1 LDWLGSWSLDL
12 MNDPE
17 SRATIDIE
25 AIVRAQL
32 EREAE
37 QIDPRPLFQKIGES
51 LASSPRYVVP
61 PVVARRS
68 GRVFWKWAGA
78 AAAVAAT
85 LVAIAGLMLQNR
97 TALARGDLVVREARR
112 AHTMPVD
119 RCYLVEVRRE
129 SSVAAE
135 LSPASPQVR
144 LTRLWTRGDRFWV
157 ESVRPRERWA
167 WGRDDQNRFWIAFGP
182 HTAVSLEAGEVPYGI
197 SLYCDLHALNVEKL
211 LGDVL
216 NRFDVSR
223 ETGADDADPSTI
235 RIHATARAV
244 ADEKQQH
251 PTIRTVDL
259 EVDAETRV
267 VRRMVVCRVLN
278 GLPFATVT
286 YTLSETDSLDPD
298 DYLLE
303 GHLTDPFEIYTRDH
317 VPQRRKE
324 LLARWFGPLSERWI
338 RALDPAK

>member
-1 LDWLGSWSLDL
+1 

-17 SRATIDIE
+17 SRVTIDIE
-25 AIVRAQL
+25 ALVRARL
-32 EREAE
+32 DREAE
-37 QIDPRPLFQKIGES
+37 QIDPRPLFQRIGKS
-51 LASSPRYVVP
+51 LSSATP
-61 PVVARRS
+61 PVVALVTARRS

-78 AAAVAAT
+78 AAAVAAA
-85 LVAIAGLMLQNR
+85 LVVVAGLVVQNR

-129 SSVAAE
+129 SSIAAE
-135 LSPASPQVR
+135 LSPTSPQVR

-157 ESVRPRERWA
+157 ESVRPKERWA
-167 WGRDDQNRFWIAFGP
+167 WGRDEQNRLWIAFGP
-182 HTAVSLEAGEVPYGI
+182 HTAVSLEAAEVPYGI
-197 SLYCDLHALNVEKL
+197 SIYCDLHALNIEKL

-223 ETGADDADPSTI
+223 DASAANADPSTI
-235 RIHATARAV
+235 RIHATTRTMA
-244 ADEKQQH
+244 EQKQPH

-267 VRRMVVCRVLN
+267 VRRMVVRRVLS
-278 GLPFATVT
+278 GVPFATVT
-286 YTLSETDSLDPD
+286 YTLSETDALDPD

-303 GHLTDPFEIYTRDH
+303 GHLTDPFEIFTRDH
-317 VPQRRKE
+317 MPHRRKE
-324 LLARWFGPLSERWI
+324 LLVRWFGPRSERWI
-338 RALDPAK
+338 RALEPVK

>member
-1 LDWLGSWSLDL
+1 

-17 SRATIDIE
+17 SRAEVDVE
-25 AIVRAQL
+25 AVIRARL
-32 EREAE
+32 DREAE
-37 QIDPRPLFQKIGES
+37 RIDPRPLFRKIEES
-51 LASSPRYVVP
+51 LAASRPRSI
-61 PVVARRS
+61 PVVAARRS
-68 GRVFWKWAGA
+68 GVKYWKWAGA
-78 AAAVAAT
+78 AAAVAAV
-85 LVAIAGLMLQNR
+85 LVAIAGLLLQNR
-97 TALARGDLVVREARR
+97 SALARGDVVVRAARQ

-129 SSVAAE
+129 SSMAAE

-157 ESVRPRERWA
+157 ESVRPEQRWA

-182 HTAVSLEAGEVPYGI
+182 HTAVSLEADEVPYGI
-197 SLYCDLHALNVEKL
+197 TIYCDLHALNVEKL
-211 LGDVL
+211 LSDVL
-216 NRFDVSR
+216 NRFEVNR
-223 ETGADDADPSTI
+223 ESNADDADPSTI
-235 RIHATARAV
+235 RIHATARKV
-244 ADEKQQH
+244 AQQKQQQH
-251 PTIRTVDL
+251 PSIQAVDL
-259 EVDAETRV
+259 EIDAETRV
-267 VRRMVVCRVLN
+267 VRRMVVRRVLN

-324 LLARWFGPLSERWI
+324 LLARWFGPRNERWI
-338 RALDPAK
+338 QALDPVK